1 MRLTAS
7 TTILLGAL
15 VLAGCSGSSDGGSAP
30 LLPSAFAAGTCR
42 TVATDVIEL
51 GRQADRLGK
60 GGEVPVDV
68 LESLEKAQSSIRPL
82 VEAAE
87 PAYKPALQNLV
98 VAAGL
103 VRLEAKVG
111 SYKPATG
118 EGLKASYAKV
128 VDVCT
133 KAPAATPT
141 L

>member
-7 TTILLGAL
+7 TTLLLSAL
-15 VLAGCSGSSDGGSAP
+15 VLAGCSGSSDSGSAP
-30 LLPSAFAAGTCR
+30 LPSAFADGTCR
-42 TVATDVIEL
+42 TVASDVLEL

-60 GGEVPVDV
+60 GGEVPADV
-68 LESLEKAQSSIRPL
+68 LESLAKAQSSIRPL

-87 PAYKPALQNLV
+87 PAYKPALQKLV

-111 SYKPATG
+111 SYQPKTG
-118 EGLKASYAKV
+118 AGLKKSYASV

-133 KAPAATPT
+133 QAPGATTTP
-141 L
+141 